1 MLPVAGTQAAI
12 QALPRLRAPSRVTVA
27 APSYAEHAHHWSQHG
42 HTLRQIGY
50 PMLDAA
56 VGSSDVVVVCNPNN
70 PTGATVPPAVL
81 LGWAAEL
88 GARGGWLVVDEA
100 FGDTTPALSVA
111 AHAGQPGLVVL
122 RSVGKFFGLAGLR
135 LGFVAAEAPLLAAL
149 ADLLGPWTVSGPA
162 QQIGLAALRDTGWQQ
177 AARLRLARDGARLRG
192 LLAAHGI
199 QAAGTPL
206 LHWWPEA
213 QPEAFHEHMAR
224 RAIWVRLFRQAA
236 RGIRLGLPARARLGP
251 HRTRTSRMEPT
262 MNTSKALIL
271 FAALA
276 ACQAQAAIT
285 VKDDD
290 GNLITLQKP
299 AQRVISLAPHVT
311 EMLFAAGGGSH
322 VVGVVAYSDFP
333 EDAKKIPQIGSNR
346 EVDLERIMALKPDLI
361 VVWRH
366 GSSERQIEMV
376 RKLGVPMFHSEPQS
390 LEAIADSVAKL
401 GQLMGTEN
409 AAGPAAAE
417 LRRSWPACAA
427 VMRTGRRCGL
437 STRSGTSRCI
447 PSTASTSSAMR
458 CACAA
463 ARTSSP
469 GCR

>member
-1 MLPVAGTQAAI
+1 
-12 QALPRLRAPSRVTVA
+12 
-27 APSYAEHAHHWSQHG
+27 
-42 HTLRQIGY
+42 
-50 PMLDAA
+50 
-56 VGSSDVVVVCNPNN
+56 
-70 PTGATVPPAVL
+70 
-81 LGWAAEL
+81 
-88 GARGGWLVVDEA
+88 
-100 FGDTTPALSVA
+100 
-111 AHAGQPGLVVL
+111 
-122 RSVGKFFGLAGLR
+122 
-135 LGFVAAEAPLLAAL
+135 
-149 ADLLGPWTVSGPA
+149 
-162 QQIGLAALRDTGWQQ
+162 
-177 AARLRLARDGARLRG
+177 
-192 LLAAHGI
+192 
-199 QAAGTPL
+199 
-206 LHWWPEA
+206 
-213 QPEAFHEHMAR
+213 
-224 RAIWVRLFRQAA
+224 
-236 RGIRLGLPARARLGP
+236 
-251 HRTRTSRMEPT
+251 MEPT

-276 ACQAQAAIT
+276 ACQARAAVT

-311 EMLFAAGGGSH
+311 EMLFAAGGGSR

-417 LRRSWPACAA
+417 LRRQLAGLRSRYANRPTVRAFYQVWDKPLYTLNGKHIVSDALRLCGGENIFARLAVTAPVVSVEGVLQENPEAIFATAEKNYGGVSMWKPYGTLLAVRNDNLFTIDGNLLNRAGPRMIAGAA
-427 VMRTGRRCGL
+427 TLCEKL
-437 STRSGTSRCI
+437 EL
-447 PSTASTSSAMR
+447 
-458 CACAA
+458 
-463 ARTSSP
+463 ARQHR
-469 GCR
+469 GK